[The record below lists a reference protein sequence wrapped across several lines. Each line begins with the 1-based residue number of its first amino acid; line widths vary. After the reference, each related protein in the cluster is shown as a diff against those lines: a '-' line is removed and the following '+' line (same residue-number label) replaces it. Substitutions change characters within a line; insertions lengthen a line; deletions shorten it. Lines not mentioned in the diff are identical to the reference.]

1 VGQEIF
7 RKDDAGCWI
16 ERFVICNSIN
26 KFSKSL
32 LKQYPVVYYSRSLKF
47 QRKKALDTRPVIG
60 GEINR
65 TGAWIA
71 IRGDQNLTIRH
82 HDLFF
87 DLRNRS
93 REQASDSL
101 VSVYSP
107 PHNSRPSH
115 LEMSTNSIKIFT
127 GKLPHFWDVG
137 LTGI

>member
-16 ERFVICNSIN
+16 ERFVICNSTN
-26 KFSKSL
+26 KFSNSL
-32 LKQYPVVYYSRSLKF
+32 LKQYPVVCYSRSLKF
-47 QRKKALDTRPVIG
+47 QLWTHVGPLIG

-65 TGAWIA
+65 TGALS
-71 IRGDQNLTIRH
+71 RGSKFDDPTSRP
-82 HDLFF
+82 FF
-87 DLRNRS
+87 DLRNCETRS

-101 VSVYSP
+101 VSVYNP

-127 GKLPHFWDVG
+127 GKLPHLWDVG
-137 LTGI
+137 LTSV